1 MKYYMQ
7 SSASEIKNLCTAVYS
22 HKSMLNNSAHVGYV
36 VDNMLIVFSVDLKV
50 FFTVDNTD
58 KQVINYMNGLFPD
71 YFTTRSVLSMSCVCD
86 F

>member
-1 MKYYMQ
+1 MNTINFQFHQHCHHLSPDIYHNTVLF
-7 SSASEIKNLCTAVYS
+7 IVCV
-22 HKSMLNNSAHVGYV
+22 
-36 VDNMLIVFSVDLKV
+36 NMLIVFSVDLKV